1 MFIKTLFTE
10 PLHFLMVCVILVFSI
25 CLHEYCHAW
34 MAVREG
40 DDGAAEF
47 MTLNPLRQMGL
58 MSLLMMALIG
68 IAWGAVP
75 VDLSKLRS
83 RWSRIRIS
91 LAGPAANLVLL
102 LVAAAGVF
110 CIGLVASGTQSESA
124 LPLLRALTNFF
135 LYFGIYNFTLMAFNL
150 IPAPGLDGWNVLAE
164 FFPRL
169 RHLSSEFVKGAMLGL
184 MILAFMGVTYL
195 FQAGLWLMLQFLQF
209 GYYAAGGA

>member
-10 PLHFLMVCVILVFSI
+10 PLQFLMVCVILVFSI

-91 LAGPAANLVLL
+91 LAGPAANLFLL

-110 CIGLVASGTQSESA
+110 FIGFAAKGAQSGSG
-124 LPLLRALTNFF
+124 LPLLRALTHFL
-135 LYFGIYNFTLMAFNL
+135 LYFGVYNFTLMVFNL

-164 FFPRL
+164 FFPKMRNI
-169 RHLSSEFVKGAMLGL
+169 SSEVAKGAMLGL
-184 MILAFMGVTYL
+184 MILAFMGVNFL
-195 FQAGLWLMLQFLQF
+195 FQAGVWLMFLF
-209 GYYAAGGA
+209 LKLGYYAGGGA

>member
-58 MSLLMMALIG
+58 ISLLMMALIG

-83 RWSRIRIS
+83 RWSRVRIS
-91 LAGPAANLVLL
+91 LAGPAANLFLL
-102 LVAAAGVF
+102 LAAAAGVF
-110 CIGLVASGTQSESA
+110 CIGLAANGAQSESA

-135 LYFGIYNFTLMAFNL
+135 LYFGVYNFTLMVFNL

-164 FFPRL
+164 IFPRM
-169 RHLSSEFVKGAMLGL
+169 RNLSSEVAKGAMLGL

-195 FQAGLWLMLQFLQF
+195 FQAGLWLMLQFLKF

>member
-40 DDGAAEF
+40 DDGAVEF

-58 MSLLMMALIG
+58 MSLIMMALIG

-83 RWSRIRIS
+83 RWSRIRIF
-91 LAGPAANLVLL
+91 LAGPAANLFLL
-102 LVAAAGVF
+102 LAAAAGVF
-110 CIGLVASGTQSESA
+110 CIGFAANRAQSESG

-135 LYFGIYNFTLMAFNL
+135 LYFGVYNFTLMVFNL
-150 IPAPGLDGWNVLAE
+150 IPALGLDGWNVLAE
-164 FFPRL
+164 LFPRL
-169 RHLSSEFVKGAMLGL
+169 RRLSSEFAKGAMLLL
-184 MILAFMGVTYL
+184 MILAFFGASYL
-195 FQAGLWLMLQFLQF
+195 FLAGAWLMQQILGLWL
-209 GYYAAGGA
+209 GGGA